1 MDGNIWGAGTG
12 GLSME
17 LFRALLFVVI
27 MPFALIF
34 IIVVTP
40 LGAIVAYCTVSAYV
54 YFCI

>member
-1 MDGNIWGAGTG
+1 
-12 GLSME
+12 ME